1 MVPEA
6 CNSFSQLWL
15 SLWSNDDQAD
25 TNRYLT
31 VYASVALGSICLV
44 FIRAYIW
51 AQIAVNASGT
61 LHRRMLENVLHQPV
75 AFFDT
80 TPLGRI
86 LTRFAHDIDQIDS
99 AISQTMQESFEFAAR
114 GAFSIGVIC
123 TVMPPLVLP
132 FLVVLL
138 I

>member
-25 TNRYLT
+25 TKSYLT

-44 FIRAYIW
+44 FVRAYIW

-61 LHRRMLENVLHQPV
+61 LHRRMLENILHQP
-75 AFFDT
+75 T